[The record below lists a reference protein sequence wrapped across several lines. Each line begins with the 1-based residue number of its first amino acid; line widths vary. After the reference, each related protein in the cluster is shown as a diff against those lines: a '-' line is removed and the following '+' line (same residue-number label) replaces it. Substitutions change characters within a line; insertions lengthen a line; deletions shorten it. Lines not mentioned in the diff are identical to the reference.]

1 MVLNHNLKKN
11 ENLDFY
17 GRIEKKTKNG
27 RINGAKARQVY
38 RFLKITV
45 FFHQMV
51 TSGLHQNK
59 YHHGVQ
65 RIRISLENDFQRF
78 RTSICQKPVFTNHTV
93 TFEPYGLGRNECHQ

>member
-1 MVLNHNLKKN
+1 MGKSRKRQKN
-11 ENLDFY
+11 
-17 GRIEKKTKNG
+17 R
-27 RINGAKARQVY
+27 RINGAKATQVY

-59 YHHGVQ
+59 YQHGVQ
-65 RIRISLENDFQRF
+65 CIRISLENDFQRF

-93 TFEPYGLGRNECHQ
+93 TFEPYGLGRNGCHH